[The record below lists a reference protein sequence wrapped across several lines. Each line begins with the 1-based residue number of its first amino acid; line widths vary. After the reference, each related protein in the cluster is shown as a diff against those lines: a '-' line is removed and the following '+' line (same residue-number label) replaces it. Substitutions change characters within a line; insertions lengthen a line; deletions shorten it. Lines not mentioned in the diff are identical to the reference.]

1 MPEAPVFATAQQA
14 FHLLGSAALVVAALY
29 WGQTILIP
37 FALAI
42 LLAFVLAPLV
52 SWLERR
58 GLRRVPAVLLVVC
71 LSFLLLGTAGWAVV
85 TQVTSLVN
93 DLPRHKENVRE
104 KISQLQGAGRQ
115 GLLATV
121 QDFLEEVEKAS
132 RPAAAAPGPIVR
144 VQPERPSLFVQLQ
157 EVVGR
162 FLGAFSAALAV
173 LLLVICMLV
182 YREDLRNRLIRL
194 AGSGRLVLT
203 TRALDETGQRI
214 GRYLLGQSS
223 VNAGFGVAVGLG
235 LFLIGVPYATL
246 WGLLAGVLR
255 FVPWVGAWLVAPFP
269 AALAL
274 ISSPGLTQP
283 LLVLALFLVLELLN
297 NYVIELW
304 VCGPSIG
311 VAPVPL
317 LLAVMFWTGLWGIVG
332 LVLATPLTVC
342 LAVLGKH
349 APQLEF
355 LAVLLGSRPALRA
368 EARFYQRLL
377 ARDRYEAAAIIKEYL
392 GQHPIDKLCDEVLIP
407 ALALVRRGRRSGE
420 LRPGDEQFI
429 LQTTRELLEDL
440 DRGMPPAAAP
450 TGDAPLTL
458 PSPPSDGGE
467 GRVRG
472 VPVLGLPACDEVDEV
487 ALLMF
492 RYLSQ
497 AEGHDVRLAGGG
509 DLSFGM
515 ASLVQQERPSVVIV
529 AALAPGGLAQA
540 RYLCQ
545 RLHAQSPTLRI
556 VVGRWGHRRDPKKS
570 RKLLLSAGA
579 DRVVTTLREA
589 RRQLAQLSRAPARLQ
604 EATLTRRGQS
614 GEL

>member
-1 MPEAPVFATAQQA
+1 MPEAPVFPTARRA

-29 WGQTILIP
+29 WGQKILIP
-37 FALAI
+37 SALAI

-58 GLRRVPAVLLVVC
+58 GLRRVPAALLVGC
-71 LSFLLLGTAGWAVV
+71 LAFSLLGAAGWAVV
-85 TQVTSLVN
+85 TRVTRLVD
-93 DLPRHKENVRE
+93 DLPRYRENVRE
-104 KISQLQGAGRQ
+104 RVGYLQGTGRQ
-115 GLLATV
+115 GLATIQV
-121 QDFLEEVEKAS
+121 FLEEVEKAS
-132 RPAAAAPGPIVR
+132 RPAETPGPVVR
-144 VQPERPSLFVQLQ
+144 VQAQRPSLFAQLQ

-162 FLGAFSAALAV
+162 FLGAVSATLVV
-173 LLLVICMLV
+173 LLLVLCMLI
-182 YREDLRNRLIRL
+182 YREDLRNQLIRL

-203 TRALDETGQRI
+203 TRALDEIGRRI
-214 GRYLLGQSS
+214 GRYLLGLSL

-235 LFLIGVPYATL
+235 LFLIGIPYAAL

-255 FVPWVGAWLVAPFP
+255 FVPVVGPWLVALFP

-283 LLVLALFLVLELLN
+283 LLVLALFLLLELLN
-297 NYVIELW
+297 NYVIEPR

-317 LLAVMFWTGLWGIVG
+317 LLALMFWTGLWGVVG

-349 APQLEF
+349 VAQLEF

-368 EARFYQRLL
+368 EARYYQRLL
-377 ARDRYEAAAIIKEYL
+377 AGDRHEAAEVVKDYL
-392 GQHPIDKLCDEVLIP
+392 GQHPIDRLYDKVLLP
-407 ALALVRRGRRSGE
+407 ALARVRRGRRSGE
-420 LRPGDEQFI
+420 LRPDDEQFI
-429 LQTTRELLEDL
+429 LRTTRELLEDL
-440 DRGMPPAAAP
+440 DRDGPPGTAP
-450 TGDAPLTL
+450 GEAGPVPVLAP
-458 PSPPSDGGE
+458 GE
-467 GRVRG
+467 AGP

-487 ALLMF
+487 ALLML
-492 RYLSQ
+492 RYLSR
-497 AEGHDVRLAGGG
+497 AEGLDLRLAGGG
-509 DLSFGM
+509 ELSGGI
-515 ASLVQQERPSVVIV
+515 ASLVQRERPAVVVV

-545 RLHAQSPTLRI
+545 RLHARSPTLRI
-556 VVGRWGHRRDPKKS
+556 VVGRWGYRRDPRKS

-589 RRQLAQLSRAPARLQ
+589 RRQLAQLSRAPARLP
-604 EATLTRRGQS
+604 EATGPRRGPS